1 MCAYQDDVQ
10 QLGLGDLFVTFRLL
24 GILVGQIM
32 HSVKL
37 CSLVCAITV
46 HLLLVLFE
54 GHGN

>member
-1 MCAYQDDVQ
+1 M
-10 QLGLGDLFVTFRLL
+10 TFRPL
-24 GILVGQIM
+24 GILVGLIM

-37 CSLVCAITV
+37 GSLVSAITV